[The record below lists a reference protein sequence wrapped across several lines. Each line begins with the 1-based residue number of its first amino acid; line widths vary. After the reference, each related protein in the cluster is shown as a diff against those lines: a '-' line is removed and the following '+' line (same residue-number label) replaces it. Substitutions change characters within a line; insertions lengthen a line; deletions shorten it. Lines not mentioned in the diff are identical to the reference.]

1 MRLWIPLAVMLPL
14 LGAWTP
20 TLHAQAGAIA
30 ADRPD
35 MTESPAVAPPGHV
48 QLEAGMSRGAY
59 RSLSGWSSI
68 AALLKF
74 GLWPWLEMRVEAE
87 RLVVEEGPEGG
98 PRLEGLTPVMV
109 GTKLALCAEKGL
121 RPRTALLAH
130 LGLPEAASRQHRADR
145 PFGTFRLAMQHT
157 LSERSSIGYNIGS
170 EWNGVD
176 RTVTAIYS
184 VSCGFDL
191 SERIGTYGEVF
202 GFINDAGAP
211 VHQCDAGFTFR
222 IGDDLLLDAEAG
234 LAIDGSA
241 AWFIGTGASFRLPA
255 WRTAAPSG
263 P

>member
-1 MRLWIPLAVMLPL
+1 MRRWIPLAVMLPML
-14 LGAWTP
+14 VARAPL
-20 TLHAQAGAIA
+20 LHAQAGAIA

-35 MTESPAVAPPGHV
+35 MTESPAIAPPGHV
-48 QLEAGMSRGAY
+48 PLEAGMSGGEY
-59 RSLSGWSSI
+59 RSSAGWSSF
-68 AALLKF
+68 AALLKC
-74 GLWPWLEMRVEAE
+74 GLWRWLELRVEAE
-87 RLVVEEGPEGG
+87 RLTVEEGPEGG

-109 GTKLALCAEKGL
+109 GTKLALCGEKGL

-130 LGLPEAASRQHRADR
+130 LGLPEAASGPHRADR

-157 LSERSSIGYNIGS
+157 LSERTSIGYNIGS

-176 RTVTAIYS
+176 RTVTAIYT
-184 VSCGFDL
+184 VSCGYDL
-191 SERIGTYGEVF
+191 SARIGTYGEVF

-211 VHQCDAGFTFR
+211 EHQCDAGFTFR

-241 AWFIGTGASFRLPA
+241 AWFIGTGASFRLPV